1 MESKHIWINLPMKF
15 HRALKKKV
23 VTGENRSKQE
33 ALKVAAMRSLIADG
47 LVRPSKIERQMC
59 GICED

>member
-1 MESKHIWINLPMKF
+1 MKF